1 MACMDGAGRRA
12 GPVIHFSNPVYWA
25 VLNAAWSVEPSQHL
39 GRISPCLAQAC
50 FELLD
55 LCIADADG
63 FQIALSTAVLLLK
76 C

>member
-25 VLNAAWSVEPSQHL
+25 VLNAAWSVEPLRQQDGMSA
-39 GRISPCLAQAC
+39 CLAQAC

-63 FQIALSTAVLLLK
+63 FQIALSTAVLLL
-76 C
+76 